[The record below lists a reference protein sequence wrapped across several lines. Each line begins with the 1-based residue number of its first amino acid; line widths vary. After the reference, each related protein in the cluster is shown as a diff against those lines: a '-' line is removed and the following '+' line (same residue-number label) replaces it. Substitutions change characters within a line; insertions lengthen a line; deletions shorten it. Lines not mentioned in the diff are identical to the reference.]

1 VAARTKEPV
10 KKESA
15 RDRLLKAS
23 DELFYAEG
31 VHTVGIERVLER
43 ANVAKGSLY
52 YNFAGGKEELVD
64 TYLRNRHA
72 AWEQVIDSGIAAAG
86 DRAEDR
92 LLSIFDSLGVL
103 FTRPDYRGCAFLNAV
118 AEADPD
124 SVEVRASERFRGWL
138 RGLVGGLVSEL
149 DVRDPGMLTEQL
161 VVLYDG
167 ATTTAQMDKE
177 VAAAAAARSMATMVI
192 NAAVR
197 IG

>member
-1 VAARTKEPV
+1 VPTV
-10 KKESA
+10 TKKESA
-15 RDRLLKAS
+15 RSRLLRAS

-52 YNFAGGKEELVD
+52 YNFAGGKDELVD

-86 DRAEDR
+86 ERAEDR
-92 LLSIFDSLGVL
+92 LLSVFDSLGVL
-103 FTRPDYRGCAFLNAV
+103 FARPDYRGCAFLNAV
-118 AEADPD
+118 AEAEPD

-138 RGLVGGLVSEL
+138 RGLVGGLVAEL
-149 DVRDPGMLTEQL
+149 AVDDPDLLTDQL

-167 ATTTAQMDKE
+167 ATTTAQMDKQ
-177 VAAAAAARSMATMVI
+177 VRAASAAKVMARMVIDAARA
-192 NAAVR
+192 R
-197 IG
+197 